1 MHILLIGCGRSGRH
15 LVKLFTEQG
24 LDVIVVDRDRER
36 LDRIADLNVEMVAGY
51 PIDIEILET
60 AGIRQAAAVIAMDE
74 NENTNIMV
82 CEIAQKIYDIKY
94 CLARVYSPENE
105 EFVRSL
111 GISPICATSLTVDKT
126 IEILG
131 LQDNNIDLGV

>member
-15 LVKLFTEQG
+15 LVEVFIKQG
-24 LDVIVVDRDRER
+24 LDIIVVDRNRQN
-36 LDRIADLNVEMVAGY
+36 LDRFADLPVEFVVGY
-51 PIDIEILET
+51 PIDIEVLES
-60 AGIRQAAAVIAMDE
+60 AGIEQAAAVIAMDE

-82 CEIAQKIYDIKY
+82 CEIAQKIYNIEY
-94 CLARVYSPENE
+94 CLARVYTPENE

-131 LQDNNIDLGV
+131 MQQGKAAGV